1 MEKKCIQCSEEKDL
15 SEFYP
20 RMNTCK
26 KCHLIRCREW
36 ALKNPTKRKQIQLR
50 DNQKRKTIENNLRDG
65 WKHRGIHRYKDRFY
79 VEVFI
84 NGERKYIRN
93 LKTKQ
98 EAIDAYFRAKG
109 KTPHYPIIEGN
120 IVKIPLSK
128 WSEKGKD
135 GKYTL
140 VDLDVYEQLKDKNL
154 TYATDGYARLGKK
167 SLQSII
173 MGGMADHINGDRLD
187 NRRCNLR
194 LATRSENV
202 RNSKKPF
209 HTGDYH
215 KNSSIYKGVMKR
227 GDYKAKW
234 RARIT
239 FNGKRISLGDYDDE
253 IKAAQ
258 AYDKK
263 AIELFGEFACI
274 NFPVEHRKAI

>member
-26 KCHLIRCREW
+26 KCHHIRCREW
-36 ALKNPTKRKQIQLR
+36 ALKNPEKRKQTQLK
-50 DNQKRKTIENNLRDG
+50 DKEKRKTIENRLSDG

-79 VEVFI
+79 VEVFV

-98 EAIDAYFRAKG
+98 EAIDAYFKAKG
-109 KTPHYPIIEGN
+109 KTLHYPIIEGN
-120 IVKIPLSK
+120 IVKMPLSK
-128 WSEKGKD
+128 WSEKKQAC
-135 GKYTL
+135 KYTI
-140 VDLDVYEQLKDKNL
+140 VDLDVYEQIKDKNITL
-154 TYATDGYARLGKK
+154 TGGYARIGTKPLH
-167 SLQSII
+167 SMII
-173 MGGMADHINGDRLD
+173 GGMADHKNGDKLD
-187 NRRCNLR
+187 NRKENLR
-194 LATRSENV
+194 LATRSENI

-227 GDYKAKW
+227 NDYKAKW

-239 FNGKRISLGDYDDE
+239 FNGKRISLGDYDSE

-258 AYDKK
+258 AYAKK
-263 AIELFGEFACI
+263 AIELFGEYACI
-274 NFPVEHRKAI
+274 NFPVEHRTDI